1 MGNGDWDRRGVSPSL
16 LLGRVPVLVS

>member
-1 MGNGDWDRRGVSPSL
+1 MGNGAWDRRGVSPSL